1 MGAKGIRNLV
11 GMNVTIENNAAEA
24 EIVDQT

>member
-11 GMNVTIENNAAEA
+11 GMNVTIENNVADE